1 LEDSGDTI
9 INGKEVFEKL
19 KKSNSASDSV
29 FRRRSIPIAV
39 LLILVVL
46 LSLGSGLY
54 AGASYFPQQ
63 APNVTITTTIYT
75 TTTSWTTSTI
85 WSTVTSVVQ
94 GVWTTVQYT
103 TSTSTVTVTGGTN
116 TGTFGTTSTAGTSV
130 GGAAGYIAATKYVL
144 SQAGTVTQVSVY
156 SANSGHVKVAV
167 YADNSGAPGSLLVAN
182 NAATT
187 VTGGQWTTISIGPT
201 SLAAGTYWIAFNEDA
216 NSLRMYK
223 AGGTRQAAY
232 MSYAFS
238 NDMPTSWTPN
248 GYQNADYV
256 CYATYTY

>member
-1 LEDSGDTI
+1 
-9 INGKEVFEKL
+9 L
-19 KKSNSASDSV
+19 KKSSRAAGSAFKGRSV
-29 FRRRSIPIAV
+29 PVAV
-39 LLILVVL
+39 LLVLVVL
-46 LSLGSGLY
+46 LSAGSGLY
-54 AGASYFPQQ
+54 AGASFFPQQ
-63 APNVTITTTIYT
+63 APNVTITTTIFT

-94 GVWTTVQYT
+94 GLWTTVQYT

-116 TGTFGTTSTAGTSV
+116 TGTFGTTSTAGATS
-130 GGAAGYIAATKYVL
+130 GGGLANYIVATKYTL

-156 SANSGHVKVAV
+156 SVYSGRVKTAI

-182 NAATT
+182 NVPTAVGA
-187 VTGGQWTTISIGPT
+187 GQWTTMNIGPI
-201 SLAAGTYWIAFNEDA
+201 SLAAGTYWIAFNQDV
-216 NSLRMYK
+216 NYMRMYR

-232 MSYAFS
+232 MGFAFS

-248 GYQNADYV
+248 GYQNLDYI

>member
-1 LEDSGDTI
+1 
-9 INGKEVFEKL
+9 VFEKL
-19 KKSNSASDSV
+19 KKNSKANDSPV
-29 FRRRSIPIAV
+29 KWRSISVAA
-39 LLILVVL
+39 LLVLVVL
-46 LSLGSGLY
+46 LSASTGIY
-54 AGASYFPQQ
+54 AGASFFAQQ
-63 APNVTITTTIYT
+63 APNVTITTTTFT

-116 TGTFGTTSTAGTSV
+116 TGTFGTTSAAGTSI
-130 GGAAGYIAATKYVL
+130 GGAAGYIAATKYTL

-156 SANSGHVKVAV
+156 SANSGHVKVAI
-167 YADNSGAPGSLLVAN
+167 YADNNGAPGTFLVAN

-187 VTGGQWTTISIGPT
+187 VTGGQWTTISVGPT

-216 NSLRMYK
+216 NSLRVYRS
-223 AGGTRQAAY
+223 GGTKQAAY
-232 MSYAFS
+232 MSYGFS
-238 NDMPTSWTPN
+238 NDMPTNWTPN
-248 GYQNADYV
+248 GYQSADYV